1 MNPCVANDSRTLW
14 YRRGL
19 LQPGYRIVTSIDT
32 TSVGLCP
39 KEYVSVD
46 EYELHAF
53 PNPFNSS
60 THITLTLPPH
70 IYHAELLVHNLLGQ
84 EVMMRELNAE
94 NGHAE
99 FALDGTNL
107 ATGVYLVSARAG
119 ERIVTQKVML
129 LK

>member
-1 MNPCVANDSRTLW
+1 MYKR
-14 YRRGL
+14 
-19 LQPGYRIVTSIDT
+19 Q
-32 TSVGLCP
+32 
-39 KEYVSVD
+39 
-46 EYELHAF
+46 
-53 PNPFNSS
+53 
-60 THITLTLPPH
+60 TLTLPPH

-84 EVMMRELNAE
+84 EVMMREPNAQ